1 MIVNWATNTHM
12 TDREQ
17 TLHYRRYSGNIFCQS
32 LKDLDSDY
40 SSQRCMFSTIIRK
53 WQIDLTRTAKLL
65 SLIEASKSWL
75 HYGVLISLEI
85 SIIYKNSVNF
95 CRELSKGGWI
105 GGFKVFMSRIP
116 PQNYRNVT
124 FKHLMLYLFNSDN
137 WCSNARYRMISIIC
151 NTYITVFFVRQ

>member
-1 MIVNWATNTHM
+1 M

-32 LKDLDSDY
+32 LNDLDSDY

-95 CRELSKGGWI
+95 CRELSKGG
-105 GGFKVFMSRIP
+105 
-116 PQNYRNVT
+116 
-124 FKHLMLYLFNSDN
+124 
-137 WCSNARYRMISIIC
+137 
-151 NTYITVFFVRQ
+151 